1 MTNQESNAVRM
12 LNTYLGNKGIT
23 YRLRQSRFSEQYCDL
38 LLDSRIYHP
47 IAIECKSVK
56 YVRGKKLY
64 FSSHFTTNKHGK
76 HQITRISDFIY
87 ISGRQGWLLI
97 EKRKG
102 RGHKNISYALPWV
115 YVEKA
120 FERGDAGLSWGF
132 IRRKG
137 VRFSPK
143 RILKRKIN
151 VNKKRIEA
159 TKTETKSQKSKSR
172 RSN

>member
-1 MTNQESNAVRM
+1 MTNQETAAVRAF
-12 LNTYLGNKGIT
+12 NNYLGNRGIC
-23 YRLRQSRFSEQYCDL
+23 YRLKQSRFSYQFIDL
-38 LLDSRIYHP
+38 LLDSRLYKSL
-47 IAIECKSVK
+47 AVECKSVK
-56 YVRGKKLY
+56 YIKGKKIY
-64 FSSHFTTNKHGK
+64 FSSNFTIDKDGI

-137 VRFSPK
+137 VRFNPK
-143 RILKRKIN
+143 RILKRK
-151 VNKKRIEA
+151 VHVSKKRTEA
-159 TKTETKSQKSKSR
+159 SKTETKS
-172 RSN
+172 